1 MVFTLLKV
9 SLPGSIAN
17 LESLVSEVIAA
28 VAPWWVLIVAVLVVK
43 LLVGSPKRRRSEK
56 RALQKRTPTRRPM
69 GARRNALQHLPREK
83 SARERA
89 RELKGEEGELAV
101 QSALMQNLPYEDYQ
115 TVNNVL
121 IPNGKGGL
129 TQIDHVVVSSFGIF
143 VVETKNWAG
152 WVFGAGKDKN
162 WTVTFRDG
170 GKSQFRN
177 PVRQN
182 HRHIEALSELLKLPQ
197 TDFCNL
203 VCFVG
208 SAKLKSGPVSEVL
221 HGDPA
226 EHISSFGYPKFA
238 AEKVRE
244 ILWKLLLST
253 QSGNP
258 SAVAAHRKQ
267 VERSA
272 A

>member
-1 MVFTLLKV
+1 MVFTLLNV

-17 LESLVSEVIAA
+17 LESLVSQVIAA
-28 VAPWWVLIVAVLVVK
+28 VSPYWGLIVAVLVVK
-43 LLVGSPKRRRSEK
+43 LLVGSPKRRRREK
-56 RALQKRTPTRRPM
+56 RALQKRMPTRRPM
-69 GARRNALQHLPREK
+69 GARRNALPQLPREK

-101 QSALMQNLPYEDYQ
+101 QSALIQNLPYEDYQ

-121 IPNGKGGL
+121 ISNGKGGL
-129 TQIDHVVVSSFGIF
+129 TQIDHVVVSSFGLF
-143 VVETKNWAG
+143 VVETKNYAG
-152 WVFGAGKDKN
+152 WIHCRGRDSEWKI
-162 WTVTFRDG
+162 TFPGR
-170 GKSQFRN
+170 KEMRQN

-182 HRHIEALSELLKLPQ
+182 DSHIQALSYLLLLSKEH
-197 TDFCNL
+197 FHNV

-208 SAKLKSGPVSEVL
+208 SAELKGEQLSEVL
-221 HGDPA
+221 RGDPVQ
-226 EHISSFGYPKFA
+226 HIRSFSCPKFG

-258 SAVAAHRKQ
+258 SAVAAHRRQ
-267 VERSA
+267 AERSA